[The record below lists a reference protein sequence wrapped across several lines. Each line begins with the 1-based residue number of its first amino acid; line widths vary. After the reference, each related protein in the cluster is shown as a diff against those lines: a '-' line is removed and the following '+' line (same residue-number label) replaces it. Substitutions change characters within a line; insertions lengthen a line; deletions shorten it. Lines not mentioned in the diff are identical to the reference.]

1 MSLSPVALTMGEP
14 AGISGEIT
22 IKAWLRRHDDELPAF
37 FAIDDPVRLAHLA
50 DKMGWPAPI
59 AEIDSPEDTPAVFG
73 DALPVLARPLPG
85 RTLPGDPD
93 PANAVAVQSSI
104 EEAVGFTTAGRAA
117 AVVTN
122 PIHKSVLYEA
132 GFKHAGHTEYLAEL
146 AGGVDRPV
154 MMLCCD
160 GLRVVPVTGHL
171 SLREAVEQ
179 LHAADIEATARIVW
193 RALEFDFGI
202 EQPHIA
208 VAALNPHAGEQGAMG
223 REEIE
228 IIGPAVELLKKEGLS
243 ISGPAPADTLFHERA
258 RKSYDA
264 AICMY
269 HDQALIPLKTI
280 DFSCGVNVT
289 LGLPFVRTSPDHGT
303 AFEIAGTG
311 VADESSL
318 VAALKMATSIATR
331 RQTIQIRGASAV

>member
-1 MSLSPVALTMGEP
+1 MILSPVALTMGEP
-14 AGISGEIT
+14 AGIGGEIT

-37 FAIDDPVRLAHLA
+37 FAIDDPARLAHLA
-50 DKMGWPAPI
+50 KVMDWPVPI
-59 AEIDSPEDTPAVFG
+59 TEIAAPEDALAVFG
-73 DALPVLARPLPG
+73 EALPVLARPLPG

-93 PANAVAVQSSI
+93 PANALAVQSSI
-104 EEAVGFTTAGRAA
+104 EEAVGFATTGRAA

-122 PIHKSVLYEA
+122 PIHKSVLYDA

-160 GLRVVPVTGHL
+160 ELRVVPVTGHL
-171 SLREAVEQ
+171 SLREAVEK
-179 LHAADIEATARIVW
+179 LHADDIEATARIVW

-243 ISGPAPADTLFHERA
+243 ISGPVPADTLFHERA

-280 DFSCGVNVT
+280 DFSSGVNIT

-311 VADESSL
+311 VADETSL
-318 VAALKMATSIATR
+318 VAALKMATSIAAR
-331 RQTIQIRGASAV
+331 RQTIEVRGASAV